1 MTLRALA
8 AILFAATLISPVSAE
23 EANFEQYADGAMAVY
38 SKFKEP
44 SKEES
49 ERFFS
54 FIKQKWAASS
64 CTTECT
70 QEGVH
75 AGKQYVSLA
84 KVKLE
89 NEI

>member
-54 FIKQKWAASS
+54 FIKNSPIQL
-64 CTTECT
+64 
-70 QEGVH
+70 V
-75 AGKQYVSLA
+75 
-84 KVKLE
+84 
-89 NEI
+89 